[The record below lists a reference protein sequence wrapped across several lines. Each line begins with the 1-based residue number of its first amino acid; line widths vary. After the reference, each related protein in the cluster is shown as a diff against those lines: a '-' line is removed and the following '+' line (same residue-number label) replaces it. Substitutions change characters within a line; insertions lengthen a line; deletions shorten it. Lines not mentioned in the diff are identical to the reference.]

1 MEKENTKK
9 TRHSF
14 KQNFNPVGF
23 HKKIKPGTYDFKRHT
38 YITYYAK
45 TQEECDELSQ
55 GLETELS
62 SLLSGVDETSL
73 STVEKTELLI
83 NVDESEYPYLHW
95 YVHNITKYS
104 CENYINFISG
114 YVDLS
119 VEGRS
124 EEKDFGPWKIDQ
136 IKKINQRCIDNGIDT
151 FLNKDKAKYIWET
164 SLLIQ
169 IILTQSIHPPSLTDI
184 FNVKPPNYL
193 EYLKRTD
200 YTGKSEHEYANK
212 CRDWRKKQ
220 RKQQHVK
227 DRRET
232 KKSINY

>member
-9 TRHSF
+9 TRHNF
-14 KQNFNPVGF
+14 KKDFNPVGF
-23 HKKIKPGTYDFKRHT
+23 HKKIKPGTFDFKRHT
-38 YITYYAK
+38 YITYYAES
-45 TQEECDELSQ
+45 QEEYDELSE

-62 SLLSGVDETSL
+62 NLLSGVDEKTL
-73 STVEKTELLI
+73 STVDKTQILI

-95 YVHNITKYS
+95 YVNNITKYA
-104 CENYINFISG
+104 CENYIDFISP
-114 YVDLS
+114 YVNLS
-119 VEGRS
+119 IEGLS
-124 EEKDFGPWKIDQ
+124 EEKLFGPWKIEQ
-136 IKKINQRCIDNGIDT
+136 VKRINQKCVDKGIVT
-151 FLNKDKAKYIWET
+151 LLNIDKAIYIWET

-169 IILTQSIHPPSLTDI
+169 IIFTESIHTPGLKDI
-184 FNVKPPNYL
+184 FNVKPPKYL

-227 DRRET
+227 ERRET
-232 KKSINY
+232 KKSISY